1 MPMEPIVAAVF
12 IFLLLIFSV
21 VYVLH
26 RSIDPSI
33 WIRVSI
39 KILIM
44 SHYLELLTSLEL
56 KKIQP
61 IVSQYHVM
69 EMTMLE
75 YNTQL
80 DITYILIHCY
90 AFCQAMTYHMSSHD
104 FFIFCQN
111 IFHNGSN
118 HAHLISSVLLFY
130 ANLVKLKIA

>member
-69 EMTMLE
+69 EMTMLD
-75 YNTQL
+75 YTADNL
-80 DITYILIHCY
+80 YIY
-90 AFCQAMTYHMSSHD
+90 T
-104 FFIFCQN
+104 
-111 IFHNGSN
+111 
-118 HAHLISSVLLFY
+118 LLSIILSTNDLSY
-130 ANLVKLKIA
+130 V